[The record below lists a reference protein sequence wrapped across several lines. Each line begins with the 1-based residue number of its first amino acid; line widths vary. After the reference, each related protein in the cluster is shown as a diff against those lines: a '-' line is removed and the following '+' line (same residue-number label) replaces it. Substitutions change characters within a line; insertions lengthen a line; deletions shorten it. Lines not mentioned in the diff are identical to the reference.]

1 MDEVIRYQLA
11 RIKMSSESRV
21 IAEQHEK
28 SIELARARLKIAEM
42 QLTDKSKEL
51 ADYQAETIRV
61 IRGESKLSG
70 ELLNELV
77 AKAKAEIIEL
87 SEAVEAAKEDL
98 SERMS
103 SAKQEEQEFEK
114 LQNWADLYD
123 NCTFAAKKM
132 IVSQFIKAVYVYRD
146 YTIEVEFNVSF
157 EEFKALS
164 ANCTNEGNERATVY
178 PVSEEKD
185 RLAV

>member
-1 MDEVIRYQLA
+1 M
-11 RIKMSSESRV
+11 
-21 IAEQHEK
+21 
-28 SIELARARLKIAEM
+28 
-42 QLTDKSKEL
+42 
-51 ADYQAETIRV
+51 
-61 IRGESKLSG
+61 
-70 ELLNELV
+70 LNELV
-77 AKAKAEIIEL
+77 SKAKIEIVEL
-87 SEAVEAAKEDL
+87 SEAVEVAKADL

-103 SAKQEEQEFEK
+103 SAKREEQEFEK
-114 LQNWADLYD
+114 LQSWADLYD

-157 EEFKALS
+157 DEFKSLS

-178 PVSEEKD
+178 PMSEEKD